1 MKRNLQLRLNAVN
14 ARVAAKAAAILGGFS
29 ALVSQA
35 AHAAIDT
42 SAATTGITEASTAVL
57 AVIAAMITMA
67 VAVWGVKKVLK
78 FFRG

>member
-1 MKRNLQLRLNAVN
+1 MNKYLS
-14 ARVAAKAAAILGGFS
+14 RVRSLAAASGVSVG
-29 ALVSQA
+29 ALLAMTQN

-42 SAATTGITEASTAVL
+42 TAATAGITEASTAVL

-78 FFRG
+78 FFGR